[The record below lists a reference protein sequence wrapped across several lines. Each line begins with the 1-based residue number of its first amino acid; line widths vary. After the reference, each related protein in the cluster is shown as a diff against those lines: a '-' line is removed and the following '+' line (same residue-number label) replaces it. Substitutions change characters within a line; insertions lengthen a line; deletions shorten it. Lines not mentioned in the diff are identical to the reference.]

1 MPIHSF
7 NNTLIRPEHYP
18 LRDEKVAL
26 ESIEGYPIFTR
37 EDETVKQQIYTRNI
51 ETLDFFNLSQI
62 LQYDCE
68 SMLLLRDY
76 RPFDDQIGLTR
87 STLSMD
93 VIKDYYND
101 KTVILD
107 SLFSLN
113 R

>member
-51 ETLDFFNLSQI
+51 ETLDFSICHRFYSTIVNRCCCLEI
-62 LQYDCE
+62 IDH
-68 SMLLLRDY
+68 
-76 RPFDDQIGLTR
+76 LT
-87 STLSMD
+87 
-93 VIKDYYND
+93 IK
-101 KTVILD
+101 
-107 SLFSLN
+107 
-113 R
+113 